1 MSKMDFCDTYVQLPF
16 KTDMPTVKNKI
27 TYPCVHTN
35 MATLVYSRAPMG
47 LLGMDVWQD
56 QGC

>member
-1 MSKMDFCDTYVQLPF
+1 MDFCDTYVQLPF